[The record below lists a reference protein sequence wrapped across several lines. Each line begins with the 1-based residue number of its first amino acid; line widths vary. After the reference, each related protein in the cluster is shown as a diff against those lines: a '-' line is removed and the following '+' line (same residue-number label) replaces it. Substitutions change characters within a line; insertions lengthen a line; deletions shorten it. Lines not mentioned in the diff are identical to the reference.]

1 MAIFNSYVKLPE
13 GKKWELCRMTGDG
26 DGGFF
31 FTCFKNIWN
40 CSRYVMLQSH
50 GQVPARY
57 HSLLGIFGK
66 FEVAYVHSLTLSS
79 MIFFVAAYRGA
90 NVSCSQDGQGRS
102 ASIPLGVTGCT
113 KVPYASS
120 WPPASRRWRRTAL
133 PLLYPHFL
141 GPVGHDFLVGGFKHG
156 FYIFQ
161 KIYGD
166 VIRQPLTNSII
177 FQAVFVVNL
186 CEMMTSWRKWLN
198 FSEHFFHH
206 DVSKLV
212 FFLMKHEIWG
222 VPLFSEKKTYHLV
235 I

>member
-1 MAIFNSYVKLPE
+1 MHRPGRRLLEGGEGRRCRFCTPIF
-13 GKKWELCRMTGDG
+13 W
-26 DGGFF
+26 
-31 FTCFKNIWN
+31 
-40 CSRYVMLQSH
+40 
-50 GQVPARY
+50 GQLV
-57 HSLLGIFGK
+57 
-66 FEVAYVHSLTLSS
+66 
-79 MIFFVAAYRGA
+79 
-90 NVSCSQDGQGRS
+90 
-102 ASIPLGVTGCT
+102 
-113 KVPYASS
+113 
-120 WPPASRRWRRTAL
+120 
-133 PLLYPHFL
+133 
-141 GPVGHDFLVGGFKHG
+141 HDFLVGGFKHG

-222 VPLFSEKKTYHLV
+222 VPLFSEKKNIPSGYLTVCHGT
-235 I
+235 IHHF

>member
-1 MAIFNSYVKLPE
+1 MGTLQNDRRRRRRI
-13 GKKWELCRMTGDG
+13 
-26 DGGFF
+26 F

-141 GPVGHDFLVGGFKHG
+141 GPVGPWFSGWW
-156 FYIFQ
+156 FQ
-161 KIYGD
+161 
-166 VIRQPLTNSII
+166 T
-177 FQAVFVVNL
+177 
-186 CEMMTSWRKWLN
+186 WLLYFPEN
-198 FSEHFFHH
+198 
-206 DVSKLV
+206 
-212 FFLMKHEIWG
+212 IWG
-222 VPLFSEKKTYHLV
+222 CHPPTIDELHHFSSSFCREFVWNDDIMEKMAQFFWTFFPSWCFQTGIFSDEAWNLGGAPIFRKKNIPSGYLTVCHGK
-235 I
+235 IHHF